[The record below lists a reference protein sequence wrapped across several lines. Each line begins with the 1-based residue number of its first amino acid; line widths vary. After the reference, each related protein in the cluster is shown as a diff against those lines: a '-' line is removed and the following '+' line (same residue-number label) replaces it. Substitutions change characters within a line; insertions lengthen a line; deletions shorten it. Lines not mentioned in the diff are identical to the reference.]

1 MLEGIEHVVT
11 KIAVGPGELV
21 RIETIN
27 LTYDSQRILSSS
39 LKHPENS
46 KLMHIPWAVLEML
59 KPSSNQR
66 S

>member
-46 KLMHIPWAVLEML
+46 KLMHIP
-59 KPSSNQR
+59 
-66 S
+66 